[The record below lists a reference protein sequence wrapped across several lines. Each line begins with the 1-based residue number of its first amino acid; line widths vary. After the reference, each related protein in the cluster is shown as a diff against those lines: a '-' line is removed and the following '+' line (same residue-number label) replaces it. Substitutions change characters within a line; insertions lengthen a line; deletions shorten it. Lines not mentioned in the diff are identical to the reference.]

1 MWRLQ
6 SLAPWSD
13 LSILSPTSWLFKRA
27 KEQERSFLNTQIHVC
42 RWRDH
47 CLAKEPPPAPPSS
60 PHLVPTLSPHLGL
73 GLSTSHY
80 PPSSIGLITP
90 RFLLLLP
97 STALSLSS
105 NLSFI
110 EALTLLFIPVPLF
123 TFLQTPPDDFR
134 HPLASPSLPSQYPPH
149 PFVLHRSSNPTALTY
164 ID

>member
-6 SLAPWSD
+6 SLAPWSG
-13 LSILSPTSWLFKRA
+13 LSVLSPTSWLFKRA

-42 RWRDH
+42 RRRDR
-47 CLAKEPPPAPPSS
+47 CLAKEPPHCPPPS
-60 PHLVPTLSPHLGL
+60 PHLVPTLPPHLGL
-73 GLSTSHY
+73 GLSTPHY

-110 EALTLLFIPVPLF
+110 ETLTLLFIPVPLF
-123 TFLQTPPDDFR
+123 TFLLTPPHDFR
-134 HPLASPSLPSQYPPH
+134 HPLASPSPPSQYSPH
-149 PFVLHRSSNPTALTY
+149 PFVLRRGFNPTALTY